1 MLEMRKQMKSPTQ
14 EGIVVWDQEGMV
26 IAWPDGLARRFSWD
40 LLRQLSMNKEMSG
53 QSAQPE
59 AARVQHAAQ

>member
-1 MLEMRKQMKSPTQ
+1 MLKTNKQTKSHTQ
-14 EGIVVWDQEGMV
+14 EGIVVWDQQGMV

-53 QSAQPE
+53 QSAQQE
-59 AARVQHAAQ
+59 SALVQRAA

>member
-1 MLEMRKQMKSPTQ
+1 MLQTNTRTKSHTQ
-14 EGIVVWDQEGMV
+14 EGIVVWDQQGMV

-40 LLRQLSMNKEMSG
+40 LLRQLSMNKELSG

>member
-1 MLEMRKQMKSPTQ
+1 MLEARMQTEQKIQ

-40 LLRQLSMNKEMSG
+40 LLRQLSMNKELSG
-53 QSAQPE
+53 QSAQQE
-59 AARVQHAAQ
+59 SALVQRAT

>member
-1 MLEMRKQMKSPTQ
+1 MLEARTQTERKIQ

-40 LLRQLSMNKEMSG
+40 LLRQLSMNKELSG
-53 QSAQPE
+53 QSAQQE
-59 AARVQHAAQ
+59 SALVQRAA

>member
-1 MLEMRKQMKSPTQ
+1 MLETSKQAKSQTQ
-14 EGIVVWDQEGMV
+14 EGIVVWDRQGMV

-59 AARVQHAAQ
+59 SALVQRAA

>member
-1 MLEMRKQMKSPTQ
+1 MLEMRKQMNSQTQ

-40 LLRQLSMNKEMSG
+40 FLRQLSLNKELSG
-53 QSAQPE
+53 QSAQQE
-59 AARVQHAAQ
+59 SALVQHAA

>member
-1 MLEMRKQMKSPTQ
+1 MKSPTQ
-14 EGIVVWDQEGMV
+14 EGIVVWDQKGLV

-40 LLRQLSMNKEMSG
+40 LLRQLSINKEMSG

-59 AARVQHAAQ
+59 AAPVQHAAQ